1 MFFNSPGAPTSAKK
15 AIYLLA
21 SIILG
26 LLLSF
31 LVHAFIEIKYLNWM
45 EEQGRAVS
53 FYGGCA
59 LAPWLQIALWLIGTL
74 GGYFLGRWWWR
85 MVYIDRVWIKK
96 VK

>member
-1 MFFNSPGAPTSAKK
+1 
-15 AIYLLA
+15 
-21 SIILG
+21 

-31 LVHAFIEIKYLNWM
+31 LIHAFIEIKYLSWA

-59 LAPWLQIALWLIGTL
+59 LAPWLQIALWLFGAL

-85 MVYIDRVWIKK
+85 IVYIDRAWEKKIK
-96 VK
+96 